1 MAFEVA
7 VYDEEVKLAELGFY
21 KPHYDFDCSED
32 FKEKIATVKSK
43 QKQMLTH
50 KKAVYCNKEWTV
62 DGNKRKGKTMVNKGI
77 RLAARAFNNECDAA
91 IANTRWNNVE
101 RMILRINKAFDAINK
116 LNESN
121 AILISHRYLT
131 LKLEELRLTHEYKDK
146 KQKEKEEQAEIKR
159 QMREEAKLEREL
171 EKTLKEEDKYN
182 KLLEKAKSEAEKAA
196 GSRLEKLNEQIAQL
210 DTELAEA
217 HAKNE
222 RAKSMA
228 QQTKLGH
235 VYIISN
241 IGSFGDNVYKIG
253 MTRRLE
259 PLDRV
264 KELGDASV
272 PFIFDVHAMI
282 HTENAP
288 ALEKELHKAFDSK
301 RLNLVNN
308 RKEFFNV
315 SLSEIETV
323 AKKISVDAEFIEM
336 AEARQYRE
344 SQAIREQMQQQNI
357 KKKSFKELPDEI

>member
-1 MAFEVA
+1 
-7 VYDEEVKLAELGFY
+7 
-21 KPHYDFDCSED
+21 
-32 FKEKIATVKSK
+32 
-43 QKQMLTH
+43 
-50 KKAVYCNKEWTV
+50 
-62 DGNKRKGKTMVNKGI
+62 
-77 RLAARAFNNECDAA
+77 
-91 IANTRWNNVE
+91 
-101 RMILRINKAFDAINK
+101 
-116 LNESN
+116 
-121 AILISHRYLT
+121 
-131 LKLEELRLTHEYKDK
+131 
-146 KQKEKEEQAEIKR
+146 
-159 QMREEAKLEREL
+159 MREEAKLEREL

-272 PFIFDVHAMI
+272 PFIFDVHARTNI
-282 HTENAP
+282 YDSQEN
-288 ALEKELHKAFDSK
+288 
-301 RLNLVNN
+301 
-308 RKEFFNV
+308 
-315 SLSEIETV
+315 
-323 AKKISVDAEFIEM
+323 KKI
-336 AEARQYRE
+336 RPHYR
-344 SQAIREQMQQQNI
+344 SNI
-357 KKKSFKELPDEI
+357 FNQSNY